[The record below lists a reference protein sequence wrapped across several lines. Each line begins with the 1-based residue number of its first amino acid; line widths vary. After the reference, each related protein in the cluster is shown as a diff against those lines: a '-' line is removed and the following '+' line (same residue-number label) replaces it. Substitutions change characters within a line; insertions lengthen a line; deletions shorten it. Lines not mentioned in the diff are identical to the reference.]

1 MGPAPL
7 PVQDLR
13 GFCFMKKLTVVF
25 LFISVAFAVSAQKK
39 NISLEDIYKTPI
51 FLVKG
56 VYGLV
61 SMNDGIHYSTLQ
73 NGKILNYEYANASD
87 PELILDQNNLN
98 YNGKKISIN
107 KYSFTKDENKI
118 LIASETESIYRNS
131 TKENY
136 YIYDRTSKSITPVSE
151 TGKQMHGSLSPDGNK
166 VAFVRDNNLFIK
178 DLSSGKE
185 TAVTTDGLHNSI
197 INGYAD
203 WVYEEEFTFSKA
215 FFWSPDSKKI
225 AYYRFDESA
234 VKEFSFT
241 EYKHQLY
248 TTEYKYKYPKAGEK
262 NSIVTIHVYDVA
274 TSKDQLM
281 DIGKE
286 TDQYIPRIKW
296 TLDPNIL
303 SIVRMNRHQNKL
315 ELLFNNATTGISTVI
330 YTETS
335 DTYVDIHESEGDYVY
350 FTDDKKHFIIMSEQ
364 SKFNH
369 FYLYDMNGKLVN
381 AITKGN
387 WDVIRLLGIDEKN
400 TLYYTSAENGAPE
413 KDVYSIQLNGKNKK
427 KISASKGTNTP
438 SFSTGMNY
446 FINTY
451 SNANTPDF
459 VAIYDKEGKQ
469 IRVLEDNAA
478 LIKTMQEFNLG
489 KKELFQFKTS
499 QGIELNSWM
508 IKPFDF
514 DPNKKYPVLITFYGG
529 PGANLVNNAFD
540 KKYFFW
546 NQLLTEKQYIVVCV
560 ENRGTTYRG
569 NEFKHCIYRQ
579 LGKLEVE
586 DQIEAA
592 KYFGSLPY
600 VDKSR
605 IGAWGWSY
613 GGFLS
618 SLCITK
624 GADYFKAAIAVA
636 PVTNWR
642 YYDNIFTERYLQ
654 LPSENAEGYDNNS
667 PINYVDK
674 LKGKY
679 LLIHGSADDNVHYQN
694 SMEMISALVAA
705 DKQFDLFIYTDKN
718 HFIKGGNTSL
728 HVYTKMTDFILNNL

>member
-1 MGPAPL
+1 
-7 PVQDLR
+7 
-13 GFCFMKKLTVVF
+13 MKKLTVVF
-25 LFISVAFAVSAQKK
+25 LFVLTTFGGYAQKK
-39 NISLEDIYKTPI
+39 NISLENI
-51 FLVKG
+51 FKNPLFSVKG

-61 SMNDGIHYSTLQ
+61 SMNDGLHYSTLKD
-73 NGKILNYEYANASD
+73 GKILKYEYANVGT
-87 PELILDQNNLN
+87 PEQIVDQNELN

-107 KYSFTKDENKI
+107 KYSFTKDETKI
-118 LIASETESIYRNS
+118 LIASEIESIYRNS

-151 TGKQMHGSLSPDGNK
+151 AGKQMHGSFSPDGSK
-166 VAFVRDNNLFIK
+166 VAFVRDNNIFIK
-178 DLSSGKE
+178 DLASGKE
-185 TAVTTDGLHNSI
+185 TAVTTDGLQNSI

-215 FFWSPDSKKI
+215 FFWSPDNKKI
-225 AYYRFDESA
+225 AYYRFDESE
-234 VKEFSFT
+234 VKEYMFT

-248 TTEYKYKYPKAGEK
+248 PSEYKYKYPKAGEK
-262 NSIVTIHVYDVA
+262 NSVVTIHIYDLA
-274 TSKDQLM
+274 TSKDLLM

-296 TLDPNIL
+296 TPDPNIL

-315 ELLFNNATTGISTVI
+315 ELLFNNATTGTSNVI

-350 FTDDKKHFIIMSEQ
+350 FTSDKKHFIIMSEQ

-369 FYLYDMNGKLVN
+369 LYKYDMSGKLVN

-387 WDVIRLLGIDEKN
+387 WDVVRFYGVDEKGFV
-400 TLYYTSAENGAPE
+400 YYTASETTATER
-413 KDVYSIQLNGKNKK
+413 DVYTIKLDGTAKK
-427 KISASKGTNTP
+427 KISTGKGMNVP
-438 SFSTGMNY
+438 NFSSGMNY
-446 FINTY
+446 YIN
-451 SNANTPDF
+451 SFSDANTPDF
-459 VAIYDKEGKQ
+459 IAIFNKEGKQ

-478 LIKTMQEFNLG
+478 LIKTMEEFNIS
-489 KKELFQFKTS
+489 KKEMLPFKTS
-499 QGIELNSWM
+499 QGIELNSWI
-508 IKPFDF
+508 IKPPDF

-529 PGANLVNNAFD
+529 PGSNLVNNGFD

-546 NQLLTEKQYIVVCV
+546 NQLLAEKQYIVVCV

-569 NEFKHCIYRQ
+569 KEFKHCVYKQ

-592 KYFGSLPY
+592 KYFGSFPY
-600 VDKSR
+600 VDKTR

-654 LPSENAEGYDNNS
+654 LPSENPEGYDNNS

-679 LLIHGSADDNVHYQN
+679 LLIHGSGDDNVHYQN
-694 SMEMISALVAA
+694 TMEMVNALITAN
-705 DKQFDLFIYTDKN
+705 KQFDLFIYPDRN
-718 HFIKGGNTSL
+718 HFIKGGNTNL
-728 HVYTKMTDFILNNL
+728 HLYTKMTDFILNNL